1 MRTRT
6 LQQILDSARQLAD
19 QGGPNDGRNT
29 DASLTYQANQFV
41 AMLWG
46 KLVAVAPDRFLQSYD
61 LSTTAGTKSYD
72 LSAAI
77 PDFMSMRRVA
87 RVSSTGQE
95 CRIEAFGLAEKSNG
109 NPWAVAPFSPVRY
122 RVWGQGLDGADVS
135 INFEPDPGT
144 STYRLYYVQAPQ
156 NLVDLTDAYDGV
168 AGFEN
173 WIEHRLAIWMKER
186 DEEDTSGLRADLA
199 AIEQSI
205 MALAGQRDAGAAP
218 RVQETRQGRWM
229 GRSRGRWY

>member
-19 QGGPNDGRNT
+19 QGGENAGRNT

-46 KLVAVAPDRFLQSYD
+46 KLVTVAPDRFLQTYD
-61 LSTTAGTKSYD
+61 LSTTAGTKAYP
-72 LSAAI
+72 LSAI
-77 PDFMSMRRVA
+77 TDFMAIRRVA
-87 RVSSTGQE
+87 RLDSAGNE
-95 CRIEAFGLAEKSNG
+95 CRISAFGLAEKSNAAQ
-109 NPWAVAPFSPVRY
+109 PWGLAPVRY
-122 RVWGQGLDGADVS
+122 RVWGQGLDGSDVS

-144 STYRLYYVQAPQ
+144 NTYRLYYVQAPQ
-156 NLVDLTDAYDGV
+156 HLVNLADTFDGV

-173 WIEHRLAIWMKER
+173 WVEHRLAIWMMER
-186 DEEDTSGLRADLA
+186 DQEDTSGLRADLA

-205 MALAGQRDAGAAP
+205 MALASQRDAGEAP
-218 RVQETRQGRWM
+218 RTQETRQGRWL
-229 GRSRGRWY
+229 GYSRRRWY

>member
-6 LQQILDSARQLAD
+6 LQQILDSARALAD
-19 QGGPNDGRNT
+19 QAGDNDERNS
-29 DASLTYQANQFV
+29 DASLIYQANQFV

-46 KLVAVAPDRFLQSYD
+46 KLVAVAPDRFLQTYD
-61 LSTTAGTKSYD
+61 LATTAGTKSY
-72 LSAAI
+72 LLTAVT
-77 PDFMSMRRVA
+77 DFMAMRRVA
-87 RVSSTGQE
+87 RVDGSGNE
-95 CRIEAFGLAEKSNG
+95 CRIEAFGLAEKTYS
-109 NPWAVAPFSPVRY
+109 PRAFPLAPVRY
-122 RVWGQGLDGADVS
+122 RVWGQGLDGSNVS

-144 STYRLYYVQAPQ
+144 NTYRLYYVQAPQ
-156 NLVDLTDAYDGV
+156 NLALVGDSYDGV

-205 MALAGQRDAGAAP
+205 MALAGQRDAGEAP
-218 RVQETRQGRWM
+218 RTQETRQGRWL
-229 GRSRGRWY
+229 GSARRRWY

>member
-6 LQQILDSARQLAD
+6 LQQIIDSARQLAD
-19 QGGPNDGRNT
+19 QGGTNAGRNT
-29 DASLTYQANQFV
+29 DASLMYQANQFV

-77 PDFMSMRRVA
+77 PDFMAMRRVA
-87 RVSSTGQE
+87 RVDGSGHE
-95 CRIEAFGLAEKSNG
+95 HRIEAFGLAEKSDAAH
-109 NPWAVAPFSPVRY
+109 PLWPTAPVRY
-122 RVWGQGLDGADVS
+122 RVWGQGLDGTDVS

-144 STYRLYYVQAPQ
+144 HTYRLYYVQAPQ
-156 NLVDLTDAYDGV
+156 TLDNLNDAYDGV

-229 GRSRGRWY
+229 GRSRNRWY